1 MTEKNTAQSLLE
13 KLTADAKNTVTIDIQ
28 GVEFTFN
35 KDAAA
40 YDSMINEIE
49 SGNKITP
56 IKDYLLAIVDRTQR
70 DELLS
75 IINVPGLALKI
86 AGTVNKVLVP
96 EIEVTVKN

>member
-1 MTEKNTAQSLLE
+1 
-13 KLTADAKNTVTIDIQ
+13 
-28 GVEFTFN
+28 
-35 KDAAA
+35 
-40 YDSMINEIE
+40 MINEIE

>member
-1 MTEKNTAQSLLE
+1 MTEKNTAQSLLD
-13 KLTADAKNTVTIDIQ
+13 KLTANAKNSVTIEIS
-28 GVEFTFN
+28 GAEFTFN

-40 YDSMINEIE
+40 YDSMVNEIE

-56 IKDYLLAIVDRTQR
+56 IKDYLLAIVERAKR

-96 EIEVTVKN
+96 EIEITVKN

>member
-13 KLTADAKNTVTIDIQ
+13 KLTAGAKNTVTIDIQ

-40 YDSMINEIE
+40 YDSMIN
-49 SGNKITP
+49 
-56 IKDYLLAIVDRTQR
+56 
-70 DELLS
+70 
-75 IINVPGLALKI
+75 VPGLALKI